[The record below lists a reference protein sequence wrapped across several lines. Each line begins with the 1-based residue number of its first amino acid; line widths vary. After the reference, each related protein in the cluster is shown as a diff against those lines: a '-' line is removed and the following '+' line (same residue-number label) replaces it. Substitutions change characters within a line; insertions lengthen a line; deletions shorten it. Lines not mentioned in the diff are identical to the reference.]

1 MEQQQGATGEQQ
13 DPASKTKKPLVPPP
27 KDFVPSRALQN
38 SKLQENLF
46 QDGSYAAGIGTEK
59 MVQGP
64 GSDTSGAL
72 SGSGSR
78 QSNGQHGSAPSS
90 SSSQN
95 PLYKVG

>member
-1 MEQQQGATGEQQ
+1 MELQQGATGEQQ

-38 SKLQENLF
+38 SRFEENLF
-46 QDGSYAAGIGTEK
+46 QDGSYAAGIGAEQI
-59 MVQGP
+59 QGP
-64 GSDTSGAL
+64 GSDNSGTL
-72 SGSGSR
+72 SGSGTR